1 LWCDI
6 RYFLGSEI
14 FLVRILWSLLVFFVL
29 ISVRGDLFFVDFP
42 ARVLR
47 LPLIRT
53 SPPTSSGSCSISKF
67 PIFAFV
73 SVFSCRILMPLL
85 FVPTQFPAPH
95 FMPVSSECSRKSFYA
110 GFLCARRIT
119 PEPRRQPVLAPSPV
133 CLVCFGCWC

>member
-85 FVPTQFPAPH
+85 FVPTQFPAQH
-95 FMPVSSECSRKSFYA
+95 FMPVSSGVPASLSMPVFYVHAGSLLSQGASRS
-110 GFLCARRIT
+110 
-119 PEPRRQPVLAPSPV
+119 
-133 CLVCFGCWC
+133 